1 MNMAQIAGF
10 NMVDPCSYVC
20 CSFCL
25 HNQLTTL
32 PAGDEG
38 FRGRKFTK
46 KPTIKAGYDLE
57 YMGLKTALCLH
68 FRHKQLHGFFS
79 KRSANLLKNILRDM
93 RGENE
98 VDKLRQGHAVQAR

>member
-1 MNMAQIAGF
+1 MLEALNMNMAQIAGF

-38 FRGRKFTK
+38 FRGRKFNKKTDHYSRQRLTK
-46 KPTIKAGYDLE
+46 WPLLLPINESQPSSL
-57 YMGLKTALCLH
+57 LSISCSTA
-68 FRHKQLHGFFS
+68 RIMASDGDVIGS
-79 KRSANLLKNILRDM
+79 T
-93 RGENE
+93 
-98 VDKLRQGHAVQAR
+98 

>member
-1 MNMAQIAGF
+1 
-10 NMVDPCSYVC
+10 MVDPCSYVC

-32 PAGDEG
+32 PQV
-38 FRGRKFTK
+38 TK
-46 KPTIKAGYDLE
+46 AFGAENSQKPTIKAGYDLE